1 MEKVRVTK
9 TEWLLLGLTAVF
21 LCVLLAL
28 SWQDRSAVPEVT
40 VETAVQASPEEV
52 MPEFPPLDLN
62 TAAAEELAALPG
74 IGPALAERIV
84 TYREENGPFGAVEDL
99 MAVSGIGEKKLEG
112 LRDRVA
118 VPGGD

>member
-28 SWQDRSAVPEVT
+28 SWQDRSAGAEVT

>member
-28 SWQDRSAVPEVT
+28 SWQDRSAGPEVT

-52 MPEFPPLDLN
+52 MPEFPPLDQN

>member
-28 SWQDRSAVPEVT
+28 SWQDRSAGPEVT

-118 VPGGD
+118 VSGGD

>member
-28 SWQDRSAVPEVT
+28 SWQDRSAGPEVT

-62 TAAAEELAALPG
+62 TLRRRSWRHF
-74 IGPALAERIV
+74 PASVR
-84 TYREENGPFGAVEDL
+84 RWR
-99 MAVSGIGEKKLEG
+99 SGS
-112 LRDRVA
+112 
-118 VPGGD
+118 

>member
-1 MEKVRVTK
+1 M
-9 TEWLLLGLTAVF
+9 
-21 LCVLLAL
+21 
-28 SWQDRSAVPEVT
+28 
-40 VETAVQASPEEV
+40 
-52 MPEFPPLDLN
+52 
-62 TAAAEELAALPG
+62 
-74 IGPALAERIV
+74 